1 MWNDE
6 DNNPYGGSFERR
18 DSFASSANPSSP
30 VVHECE
36 FLSPARARRPLREP
50 GVHGL
55 LCCDPRCTFAK
66 DAVLGRKDGTPG
78 RVPEHPP

>member
-30 VVHECE
+30 ITQDCE
-36 FLSPARARRPLREP
+36 FSSALS
-50 GVHGL
+50 VK
-55 LCCDPRCTFAK
+55 PRNTPFAHIQ
-66 DAVLGRKDGTPG
+66 DAVNCGL
-78 RVPEHPP
+78 

>member
-30 VVHECE
+30 VAHECE
-36 FLSPARARRPLREP
+36 SL
-50 GVHGL
+50 
-55 LCCDPRCTFAK
+55 PRTR
-66 DAVLGRKDGTPG
+66 AVLC
-78 RVPEHPP
+78 V